1 MNKRRILL
9 ITDSIYSQSGV
20 ANMAKEIVYKSI
32 DKYDYLIVGSFERTP
47 NHGQKFDYSER
58 ITKETGVKCSVEEIQ
73 WNGYG
78 TIELF
83 EEIIKR
89 ERLDAILLMSDP
101 RHHIQFFNYQGVI
114 SQKYPII
121 WYNIWDA
128 EPAPHFNLPYYD
140 SCDALLNISKLTD
153 TLVREVLGD
162 KVNQKVIRHIP
173 HGVDINKFYPIDSNS
188 NEYNDFKLFQN
199 TLFNNKVPETV
210 FLFNSVN
217 MHRKNIGTLLE
228 GYRDFIK
235 LYPNDS
241 ICLILHTSAFGGYHI
256 PKLIDGLFKGIDYK
270 HKIMLTNQ
278 KFDETQ
284 MRYLYNLSDCIIN
297 TSFNEG
303 WGLSLTEAVACGKPF
318 IAPYHGG
325 MSEQIENA
333 NMDSYSLLVQAETL
347 TSSVEVPYIYQYY
360 TTSHEIKESLK
371 KFYQDKKMYFDN
383 EYPLSQPALIDI
395 SDKLRQIALDNYDSN
410 KMVKSIVESIE
421 ETIQKFK
428 PQPKYTLSCVQMS

>member
-1 MNKRRILL
+1 M

-20 ANMAKEIVYKSI
+20 ANMAKEIVYKSV
-32 DKYDYLIVGSFERTP
+32 DKYDYLIVGSFERT
-47 NHGQKFDYSER
+47 NTHSQKFDYSER
-58 ITKETGVKCSVEEIQ
+58 VTKETGIKCNVEEIH

-78 TIELF
+78 SIELF
-83 EEIIKR
+83 EEIIKK
-89 ERLDAILLMSDP
+89 ERVDIIFLMSDP
-101 RHHIQFFNYQGVI
+101 RHHIQFFNYQSVI
-114 SQKYPII
+114 SQLYPVI

-162 KVNQKVIRHIP
+162 KVNQKVIKHIP
-173 HGVDINKFYPIDSNS
+173 HGVDINKFYPITKESS
-188 NEYNDFKLFQN
+188 EYNDFKLFQN
-199 TLFNNKVPETV
+199 TFFNNKVPKTV

-241 ICLILHTSAFGGYHI
+241 ICLVLHTQPMGGFHI
-256 PKLIDGLFKGIDYK
+256 PKLVEELFKGMDYK
-270 HKIMLTNQ
+270 SKIVLSQ
-278 KFDETQ
+278 SRFDETQ

-318 IAPYHGG
+318 IAPLHGG
-325 MSEQIENA
+325 MTEQIENTELYHLA
-333 NMDSYSLLVQAETL
+333 LRVGATTL
-347 TSSVEVPYIYQYY
+347 TSSMEVPYIYQYY
-360 TTSHEIKESLK
+360 TTSLEIKDNLSYFYSK
-371 KFYQDKKMYFDN
+371 KE
-383 EYPLSQPALIDI
+383 EYDST
-395 SDKLRQIALDNYDSN
+395 KLRQIALDNYDSN
-410 KMVKSIVESIE
+410 IMVKNIVESIE